1 MVTTEPK
8 GEEIMR
14 KSMTLLCAVL
24 MVFALLTQVWADRE
38 FSGTVQK
45 LPAGGYI
52 GEWIIDGK
60 AVQVTQDT
68 DLDFEDGPAV
78 VGSFVEVEGIVFEG
92 KFIAKEI
99 ETKRRG
105 R

>member
-1 MVTTEPK
+1 MRRFVT
-8 GEEIMR
+8 I
-14 KSMTLLCAVL
+14 LCAVL

-38 FSGTVQK
+38 FYGNVEK

-52 GEWIIDGK
+52 GEWVISGK
-60 AVQVTQDT
+60 AVQVAQDT
-68 DLDFEDGPAV
+68 DLDFDHGPAV
-78 VGSFVEVEGIVFEG
+78 VGSYVKVEGITFEG

-99 ETKRRG
+99 ETKRG

>member
-1 MVTTEPK
+1 
-8 GEEIMR
+8 MR
-14 KSMTLLCAVL
+14 KSVTLLCAAL

-38 FSGTVQK
+38 FYGKVEK

-52 GEWIIDGK
+52 GEWIIGGK

-68 DLDFEDGPAV
+68 ELDFEHGPPV
-78 VGSFVEVEGIVFEG
+78 VGSYVKVEGMGFEG

-99 ETKRRG
+99 ETKWGG